1 MAGVHGLFVQRHQ
14 RVHGEGE
21 GGGGGGGDGFS
32 LHVPGLVVL
41 DGGVVHLAQVL
52 SDARVLPSE
61 HQKKLRGKKGW
72 SEKVF
77 FYFVKFRYFDK
88 ISGNFVLQQ

>member
-1 MAGVHGLFVQRHQ
+1 MARVHGLFVQRHQ

-21 GGGGGGGDGFS
+21 GGGGGGGGDGFS

-52 SDARVLPSE
+52 SDARVLPPE
-61 HQKKLRGKKGW
+61 HYKKNC
-72 SEKVF
+72 
-77 FYFVKFRYFDK
+77 VKRSVGGTKRSTFISQNFAYFDK
-88 ISGNFVLQQ
+88 I